1 MIALRVALGALLLL
15 MLAPLANLVAIVP
28 PAAALAV
35 LAAPDASA
43 ALWTSLGASLASVGL
58 ASVLGIPA
66 GYALARGSERLRGA
80 GVVALAIPLALP
92 PVAAGIAL
100 LGLVGIR
107 GPLGA
112 LLAAHGL
119 TFVDSFGG
127 VILAELFVSGSVVAI
142 AATAAF
148 SAMDPTLEDAARTLG
163 AGHLRILRRIAL
175 PAAWPPI
182 AAAMLFAWLR
192 ALGEYGAT
200 SILAYH
206 PASLPIA
213 LVVALS
219 ADGVP
224 SALAFAE
231 AFLGLTILVVG
242 VATLVRRPV
251 A

>member
-1 MIALRVALGALLLL
+1 MIALRVALGMLLLL
-15 MLAPLANLVAIVP
+15 LLAPLVNLAAIVP
-28 PAAALAV
+28 PSAAVAALG
-35 LAAPDASA
+35 APGARD
-43 ALWTSLGASLASVGL
+43 ALWTTLGASLASVGI
-58 ASVLGIPA
+58 ASILGIPA
-66 GYALARGSERLRGA
+66 GYTLARAASGLRALGI
-80 GVVALAIPLALP
+80 VALAVPLALP

-100 LGLVGIR
+100 LGLVGVR
-107 GPLGA
+107 GPLGS
-112 LLAAHGL
+112 LLAAHGI

-127 VILAELFVSGSVVAI
+127 VVLSEFFVSGSVVAI

-148 SAMDPTLEDAARTLG
+148 SALDRTVEDAARTLG
-163 AGHLRILRRIAL
+163 ARPLRVLTRVAL

-206 PASLPIA
+206 PTSLPIA

-224 SALAFAE
+224 SALALAE
-231 AFLGLTILVVG
+231 AFLGLTVLVVG
-242 VATLVRRPV
+242 AATLVRRP
-251 A
+251 AG